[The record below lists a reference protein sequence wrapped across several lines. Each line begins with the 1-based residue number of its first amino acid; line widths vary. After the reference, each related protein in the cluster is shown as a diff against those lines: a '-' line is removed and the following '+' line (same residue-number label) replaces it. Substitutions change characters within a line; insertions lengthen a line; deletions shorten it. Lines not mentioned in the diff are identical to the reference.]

1 MKRIALLT
9 NFTSYDKKY
18 SLCNVAA
25 EQIRMLKKNN
35 YPVIVIVNEGF
46 KAEDPYTEDILRFI
60 PNVRCYNEI
69 KRDDTWEKDCD
80 SLVIKLEDILKDVD
94 TVLSHDLIY
103 QPAYLKVNIAA
114 RKGAGKLPGIQW
126 LHWIHSSTTPA
137 MLHTSQDYL
146 QLVKTRFPN
155 SFVIY
160 PNSFEIPRVGRNL
173 GYEEDQIKVVHH
185 ATEPAEF
192 FEFHPITRKL
202 VEDKNMY
209 QADVI
214 GCYPIRLDRGKQ
226 PEKAI
231 KIFKAIKDIGRSIR
245 LVICDFHSTGGD
257 KVTYRNEL
265 KEMGIQIGLTSSELT
280 FTSDIS
286 AECALGVPHTVVR
299 DLMLIS
305 NLFIMPSRSE
315 TYSLITQEAALCGNL
330 LMLNYDFP
338 PMRSIYGAAPL
349 YGKFSSNIDITSGF
363 DGNTKTEYQPNFEAY
378 AHDLALR
385 ICYHLE
391 HDRSLALRT
400 MIRKQRNNQAIF
412 KKQIEPLFYKSMDKW
427 S

>member
-1 MKRIALLT
+1 MKKIAILT

-35 YPVIVIVNEGF
+35 YPVTVIVNEGF
-46 KAEDPYTEDILRFI
+46 QPEDPYTEDILRFI

-80 SLVIKLEDILKDVD
+80 ELAVKLEEILKDVD

-114 RKGAGKLPGIQW
+114 RKVAEKKSNIQW

-137 MLHTSQDYL
+137 MINTSKDYL
-146 QLVKTRFPN
+146 QMVKTKFPN

-160 PNSFEIPRVGRNL
+160 PNSFEIPRVARNL

-192 FEFHPITRKL
+192 FEFDPITRKL

-226 PEKAI
+226 PEKVI
-231 KIFKAIKDIGRSIR
+231 KIFKAIKDVGRSVR

-257 KVTYRNEL
+257 KVVYRKELRELGIEIGLSSNEL
-265 KEMGIQIGLTSSELT
+265 M

-286 AECALGVPHTVVR
+286 AECFLGVPHKVVR
-299 DLMLIS
+299 DLMMIS
-305 NLFIMPSRSE
+305 NLFILPSRSE
-315 TYSLITQEAALCGNL
+315 TYSLIAQEAALCGNL

-338 PMRSIYGAAPL
+338 PMRSIYGDAPL
-349 YGKFSSNIDITSGF
+349 YGKFSSNIDISTGQ
-363 DGNTKTEYQPNFEAY
+363 DGNTETNYSPNFEAY
-378 AHDLALR
+378 THDLALR